1 MAGKSRR
8 WWFRL
13 PGQFPASDF
22 TFNEPV
28 DEEYVRVY
36 LRQWM
41 SPSGQPEV
49 KRLPNGTEVWPHSG
63 EKMVLPRGLGV
74 WPG

>member
-49 KRLPNGTEVWPHSG
+49 KRLPN
-63 EKMVLPRGLGV
+63 RG
-74 WPG
+74 